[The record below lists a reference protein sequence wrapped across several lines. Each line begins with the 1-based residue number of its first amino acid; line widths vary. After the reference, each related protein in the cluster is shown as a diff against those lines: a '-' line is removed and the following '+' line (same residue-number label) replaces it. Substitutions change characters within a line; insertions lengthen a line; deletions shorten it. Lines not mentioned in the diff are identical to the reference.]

1 MTREKGV
8 GLKYIGVTIM
18 NKDKYEILSRLRLEI
33 RDMKRE
39 DLESISYMSGYTA
52 EEIIDHAYGNVM
64 DLIDYIINDEK
75 EWVEPNEIN
84 DGWISVEDEMPK
96 LGQRV
101 MAFCRAGIL
110 TFLRYDGEVWFEM
123 SSRNEYLLS
132 FVTHWRPLPE
142 PPKGE

>member
-1 MTREKGV
+1 MA
-8 GLKYIGVTIM
+8 
-18 NKDKYEILSRLRLEI
+18 DKEVR
-33 RDMKRE
+33 
-39 DLESISYMSGYTA
+39 
-52 EEIIDHAYGNVM
+52 
-64 DLIDYIINDEK
+64 LIDAELLTTNIAQIAKNCARSDAQKALIGRILFMIENMPT
-75 EWVEPNEIN
+75 VEAEPVN
-84 DGWISVEDEMPK
+84 GWISVTDEMPK

-132 FVTHWRPLPE
+132 FVTHWQPLPK